1 MLMETI
7 SLIIPVYN
15 TEKYL
20 ERCIESVLQQ
30 TYTEWE
36 LILVDD
42 GSTDRSGTI
51 CDSYRD
57 KDSRIK
63 VLHNDNQGPAASRAD
78 GLMEAKGSLVMFV
91 DSDDWL
97 DTSML
102 QVMYDQMEESGAA
115 IVCCIFKDIDSEGK
129 VSHPQMFYLPKIDCY
144 TVKDCIY
151 HIHHTRHLTGSPC
164 TKLFRRELF
173 EGIDF
178 HSQVTIGEDYAMIVQ
193 LVEKAERVRIIPQE
207 LYYRFVRKGSISHG
221 GYTERHR
228 LAFDHYMRIRKE
240 LTEKYPNL
248 SSDIVAFHTEY
259 EMAVIT
265 AMCRNDHYDKEVICK
280 LKKDLRNNMRNTV
293 GHPVIP
299 LYMKGCAML
308 IAYAHPVFVFLF
320 RILYHLT
327 GR

>member
-1 MLMETI
+1 MSTV

-20 ERCIESVLQQ
+20 SRCIESVQQQ
-30 TYTEWE
+30 TYTDWE

-42 GSTDRSGTI
+42 GSTDQSGVI
-51 CDSYRD
+51 CDRYCSQ
-57 KDSRIK
+57 DSRIK
-63 VLHNDNQGPAASRAD
+63 AIHNKNQGPAASRAD
-78 GLMEAKGSLVMFV
+78 GIRAAKGSLVMFV

-97 DTSML
+97 DASML
-102 QVMYDQMEESGAA
+102 RVMYDQMEESGAA
-115 IVCCIFKDIDSEGK
+115 IVCCIFKDIDSDGK
-129 VSHPQMFYLPKIDCY
+129 VSHPQLFDIPKVDCH
-144 TVKDCIY
+144 TAEECIY
-151 HIHHTRHLTGSPC
+151 HMHHTRYLTGSPC

-173 EGIDF
+173 DGIDF

-193 LVEKAERVRIIPQE
+193 LVEKAERVRIISQE

-221 GYTERHR
+221 GYTKRHKQ
-228 LAFDHYMRIRKE
+228 AFDHYMQVRKE
-240 LTEKYPNL
+240 LIEKYPNL

-265 AMCRNDHYDKEVICK
+265 AMCRNDHYDKEVIRK
-280 LKKDLRNNMRNTV
+280 LKSDLRKNMRNTV
-293 GHPVIP
+293 SHPVIP
-299 LYMKGCAML
+299 LYMKGCAIL
-308 IAYAHPVFVFLF
+308 IAYAHPVFIFLF